1 MPHENQAK
9 DHPFVIALRGM
20 FPAAWIRETARETG
34 FVERERKID
43 PVAFFWVFALGY
55 TTRAVRSLVELKRR
69 YENRT
74 GKTVVDSSWYD
85 RFTPELVAFIRAAVT
100 RAIEHLASSPG
111 KSLGEKLA
119 WARDVLIQD
128 STVVRL
134 HEKLAEHWPATRSR
148 RVAAGVKVNLVVSAL
163 ATGPKTVQLVGERT
177 SESKLLKIGQWVKD
191 RILLIDLGYY
201 KHHAFT
207 KIHENG
213 GYFVTRVKESANPLI
228 VSANTVRGNSIDVEG
243 QRLRDVLPRLKRG
256 VLDAVVEVS
265 FRRRRYKGKARSD
278 TQQFR
283 LVAVRNDETGKYHAY
298 LTNIDSDRLDA
309 GDVAALYSVR
319 WHVELV
325 IKELKSRFALD
336 KIDTTNPQVV
346 EALIW
351 SSLLSLLISRRL
363 FVIVRSSAPPDKQP
377 RFTTMRWTNAF
388 LEDAPQLARLV
399 LQAEGIEPGMMLSME
414 VYSSQA
420 LDPHV
425 NRDRLGD
432 GLIE

>member
-1 MPHENQAK
+1 MTHDNQPE

-20 FPAAWIRETARETG
+20 FPASWIRDTAKDTG

-55 TTRAVRSLVELKRR
+55 TTHAVRTLVELKRR

-74 GKTVVDSSWYD
+74 GDTVADSSWYD

-100 RAIEHLASSPG
+100 RAMEHLAEAPA

-128 STVVRL
+128 STIVRL
-134 HEKLAEHWPATRSR
+134 HEKLSEHWPATRSQ

-177 SESKLLKIGQWVKD
+177 SESKLLKIGAWVKD
-191 RILLIDLGYY
+191 RILLVDLGYY
-201 KHHAFT
+201 KHHSFT

-256 VLDAVVEVS
+256 VLDAIVEVS
-265 FRRRRYKGKARSD
+265 FRRRRYKGKTRAD

-283 LVAVRNDETGKYHAY
+283 LVAVRNDETGKYHVY
-298 LTNIDSDRLDA
+298 LTNIGDDRLDA
-309 GDVAALYSVR
+309 EDVARLYSVR

-336 KIDTTNPQVV
+336 KIETSNPQVV

-363 FVIVRSSAPPDKQP
+363 FVIVRASAPLDKQP
-377 RFTTMRWTNAF
+377 RFTTMRWTNTF
-388 LEDAPQLARLV
+388 LEDAPQLSRMV
-399 LQAEGIEPGMMLSME
+399 LRAEGIQPGMMLSME
-414 VYSSQA
+414 VRASQA
-420 LDPHV
+420 IDPHV
-425 NRDRLGD
+425 NRERMGD